1 MVLSAK
7 QDAVIDGIVKEFSGL
22 AAHPRKSGHEKA
34 VSDYLAARLTEL
46 GATVHQDAVN
56 NIIADVPATSGCEK
70 VPLTLLQGH
79 MDMVCVAKRGVAY
92 DPLKDPIK
100 LVREGN
106 VLHADGTSLGA
117 DDGMAAAIFLYLLQ
131 QDFAHGPL
139 RLIFTVDEEV
149 HMTGSMN
156 LDPKWVRDATYV
168 INCDSESL
176 DTLVVASAGS
186 VHTDFTRNVKREANP
201 YDCALK
207 VTARGFAGGH
217 SGETIN
223 KGKSN
228 AIKALAR
235 ALERLHQAGVPYRM
249 AQVTGGAAANAIPS
263 EADAVIV
270 VPAAQAEQAKEQV
283 AAEEASQK
291 AVYGTVETNLS
302 MTAEGTE
309 RPEQVWSQADTDH
322 LVDLL
327 VLLHTGVFAMNQHL
341 ATLPDLSANIGTV
354 RETEEGVDVE
364 YFPRSSSNERLQE
377 FVENLPVFA
386 RVTGFQLQVGKMFSA
401 WTENVHSRLLPVM
414 EKVHKAVLGKD
425 PKVAAM
431 HGGLETGFFY
441 AMDPQLD
448 LVSVGPN
455 THAIHS
461 ADESVELDS
470 CAQLARIIAGTLVEL
485 TMLH

>member
-1 MVLSAK
+1 MLPVEQK
-7 QDAVIDGIVKEFSGL
+7 NIIEGIVKEFAGL
-22 AAHPRKSGHEKA
+22 AVHPRKSGHEKA
-34 VSDYLAARLTEL
+34 VSDYLVKRLQEL

-56 NIIADVPATSGCEK
+56 NVIADVPATRGCEA

-79 MDMVCVAKRGVAY
+79 MDMVCVAKPGVQY
-92 DPLKDPIK
+92 DPLKDPIR

-149 HMTGSMN
+149 HMTGSMH

-186 VHTDFTRNVKREANP
+186 IHTDFTRRVRREDNP
-201 YDCALK
+201 YDGALELS
-207 VTARGFAGGH
+207 ARKFVGGH

-223 KGKSN
+223 QGKSN
-228 AIKALAR
+228 AIKALAQ
-235 ALERLHQAGVPYRM
+235 ALDRLEQASVPYQL
-249 AQVTGGAAANAIPS
+249 AQVEGGAAANAIPS
-263 EADAVIV
+263 EARAVIAL
-270 VPAAQAEQAKEQV
+270 PAGLVEQAKKLV
-283 AAEEASQK
+283 AAEEESQK
-291 AVYGTVETNLS
+291 AVYGAVEKNLS
-302 MTAEGTE
+302 LTAAAAEV
-309 RPEQVWSQADTDH
+309 PEKVWSRAATQA

-341 ATLPDLSANIGTV
+341 PTLPDLSANIGTV
-354 RETEEGVDVE
+354 RETELGVDVE
-364 YFPRSSSNERLQE
+364 YFPRSSSNERLEE
-377 FVENLPVFA
+377 FVRNLSAFA
-386 RVTGFQLQVGKMFSA
+386 RVTGFQLEVGKLFSA
-401 WTENVHSRLLPVM
+401 WTENLHSRLLPVM
-414 EKVHKAVLGKD
+414 ERVHEAVLGKK
-425 PKVAAM
+425 PRVAAM

-441 AMDPQLD
+441 AMDPKLD

-461 ADESVELDS
+461 PEESVDLES
-470 CAQLARIIAGTLVEL
+470 CAQLARIIAGTLAAL
-485 TMLH
+485 TKEK

>member
-7 QDAVIDGIVKEFSGL
+7 QDAIIDGIVKEFSGL

-56 NIIADVPATSGCEK
+56 NIIADVPATPGCEE

-186 VHTDFTRNVKREANP
+186 VHTDFTRDVKREANP

-207 VTARGFAGGH
+207 VTAKGFAGGH

-235 ALERLHQAGVPYRM
+235 ALERLHQAGVPYRL

-341 ATLPDLSANIGTV
+341 
-354 RETEEGVDVE
+354 E

-461 ADESVELDS
+461 ADESVALDS
-470 CAQLARIIAGTLVEL
+470 CAQLARTIAGTLVEL

>member
-1 MVLSAK
+1 MVPSDK
-7 QDAVIDGIVKEFSGL
+7 QEAIIDGIVKEFAGL

-34 VSDYLAARLTEL
+34 VSDYLAARLRSL

-56 NIIADVPATSGCEK
+56 NIIADVPATKGCEK

-79 MDMVCVAKRGVAY
+79 MDMVCVAKPGVKY

-186 VHTDFTRNVKREANP
+186 VHTDFTRKVQKEADP
-201 YDCALK
+201 YDGALE
-207 VTARGFAGGH
+207 VTARKFIGGH

-223 KGKSN
+223 QGKSN
-228 AIKALAR
+228 AIKALAQ
-235 ALERLHQAGVPYRM
+235 ALERLTQAGVPYRL
-249 AQVTGGAAANAIPS
+249 VRVEGGAAANAIPS
-263 EADAVIV
+263 EARAVIAL
-270 VPAAQAEQAKEQV
+270 PQEKIAEARKLV

-291 AVYGTVETNLS
+291 AVYGAVEKTLAV
-302 MTAEGTE
+302 TAEETAVPG
-309 RPEQVWSQADTDH
+309 QVWSQADTSA

-341 ATLPDLSANIGTV
+341 STLPDLSANIGTL
-354 RETEEGVDVE
+354 RETEQGVDVE
-364 YFPRSSSNERLQE
+364 YFPRSSSNERLEE
-377 FVENLPVFA
+377 FVGNLPVFA
-386 RVTGFQLQVGKMFSA
+386 RVTGFQLQVGKLFSA
-401 WTENVHSRLLPVM
+401 WTENLHSRLLPVM
-414 EKVHKAVLGKD
+414 QKVHKAVLGKD
-425 PKVAAM
+425 ARVEAM

-461 ADESVELDS
+461 ADESVDLDT
-470 CAQLARIIAGTLVEL
+470 CAQLARIIAETLEEL
-485 TMLH
+485 TK

>member
-1 MVLSAK
+1 MVLSEK
-7 QDAVIDGIVKEFSGL
+7 QETIIDGIVKEFAGL

-34 VSDYLAARLTEL
+34 VSDYLAARLKDL

-56 NIIADVPATSGCEK
+56 NIIADVPATKGCEN

-79 MDMVCVAKRGVAY
+79 MDMVCVAKPGVKY
-92 DPLKDPIK
+92 DPLTDPIK

-117 DDGMAAAIFLYLLQ
+117 DDGMAAAIFFYLLP

-149 HMTGSMN
+149 HMTGSMH

-186 VHTDFTRNVKREANP
+186 MHTDFSRKVQKEANP
-201 YDCALK
+201 YDGALEVVAK
-207 VTARGFAGGH
+207 GFIGGH

-228 AIKALAR
+228 AIKALAQ
-235 ALERLHQAGVPYRM
+235 ALERLNQADVPYRL
-249 AQVTGGAAANAIPS
+249 AHVEGGAAANAIPS
-263 EADAVIV
+263 EARAVLALPKDQV
-270 VPAAQAEQAKEQV
+270 AKAKELV

-291 AVYGTVETNLS
+291 AVYGAVEKTLAVRAEE
-302 MTAEGTE
+302 TAV
-309 RPEQVWSQADTDH
+309 PEAVWSKADTMA
-322 LVDLL
+322 LMDLL

-341 ATLPDLSANIGTV
+341 PTLPDLSANIGTL
-354 RETEEGVDVE
+354 RETEGGVDVE
-364 YFPRSSSNERLQE
+364 YFPRSSSNERLEE
-377 FVENLPVFA
+377 FVGTLPVFA
-386 RVTGFQLQVGKMFSA
+386 RVTGFTLKVGALFSA
-401 WTENVHSRLLPVM
+401 WTENLHSKLLPVM
-414 EKVHKAVLGKD
+414 QKVHKAVLGKE
-425 PKVAAM
+425 PRVEAM

-448 LVSVGPN
+448 LVSVGSN

-461 ADESVELDS
+461 SDESVDLDS
-470 CAQLARIIAGTLVEL
+470 CAQLARIIAGTLAEL
-485 TMLH
+485 TK